1 MLALTH
7 NPRHETAPAGTAIPS
22 EDLTT
27 KEGTNFPMDTQ
38 HDIALTH
45 ALAEIPGPLPVSG
58 VIHIAVP
65 HTSRFAVVGNHLAQ
79 HAELSLTAIGI
90 GVHIQSLP
98 AGSQVGIKALT
109 ARFSEG
115 GTTIAAALREL
126 ATHGYLHRTRERLT
140 NGRMITRTV
149 FCDQPA
155 ALLRGGAV
163 TPAPVVTPAVP
174 APAPPPSPGPTPVP
188 EEAHPPVRV
197 PSRIAP
203 TSPRRPLP
211 QPREPSPEL
220 HRAASALL
228 ADLRRH
234 APELVLSEDDVEELV
249 PGAAAWL
256 ERGAHPDA
264 VRHALTTELPQPPKY
279 PAKIVR
285 HRLTVLLP
293 PPLPGA
299 QELAP
304 VRRTPVTPFQTCEGC
319 DRAFRSPATAAT
331 AGPSTGRRRRP
342 ARRPSRGGC
351 AVGRCR
357 YAWRRHPLRRVATM
371 RPASARS

>member
-1 MLALTH
+1 MA
-7 NPRHETAPAGTAIPS
+7 
-22 EDLTT
+22 
-27 KEGTNFPMDTQ
+27 TQ
-38 HDIALTH
+38 HDIALTR
-45 ALAEIPGPLPVSG
+45 ALTGIPGPLPPSG
-58 VIHIAVP
+58 VIHVAIP
-65 HTSRFAVVGNHLAQ
+65 HTSRFTIVGNHLAQ
-79 HAELSLTAIGI
+79 HDGLSLTAIGI

-109 ARFSEG
+109 ARFAEG
-115 GTTIAAALREL
+115 ETTIAAALREL
-126 ATHGYLHRTRERLT
+126 ETHGYLHRTRERLA

-149 FCDQPA
+149 FCNQPG

-163 TPAPVVTPAVP
+163 APPMRMTVPPVLTVKPPAPVPVATPVVP
-174 APAPPPSPGPTPVP
+174 APAPVPPPAPEPTPVP
-188 EEAHPPVRV
+188 EEEHPPVRV

-203 TSPRRPLP
+203 KPPRRPLP
-211 QPREPSPEL
+211 QPRELTPEL
-220 HRAASALL
+220 HRAASALV

-234 APELVLSEDDVEELV
+234 APELVLSEDDVEELA

-264 VRHALTTELPQPPKY
+264 VRHALTTELPQPSRY

-299 QELAP
+299 QDLAP

-319 DRAFRSPATAAT
+319 DRAFRSPDPGHCRDCRAQYWEAA
-331 AGPSTGRRRRP
+331 
-342 ARRPSRGGC
+342 
-351 AVGRCR
+351 
-357 YAWRRHPLRRVATM
+357 
-371 RPASARS
+371 

>member
-1 MLALTH
+1 
-7 NPRHETAPAGTAIPS
+7 
-22 EDLTT
+22 
-27 KEGTNFPMDTQ
+27 MDTQ

-45 ALAEIPGPLPVSG
+45 ALAEVPGPLPFSG
-58 VIHIAVP
+58 VIHVAIP
-65 HTSRFAVVGNHLAQ
+65 HTNRFTIVGNHLAQ

-98 AGSQVGIKALT
+98 AGSKVGIKALT
-109 ARFSEG
+109 ARFAEG
-115 GTTIAAALREL
+115 ETTIAAALREL
-126 ATHGYLHRTRERLT
+126 ETHGYLHRTRERLP
-140 NGRMITRTV
+140 NGRMTTRTV
-149 FCDQPA
+149 FCNQPG
-155 ALLRGGAV
+155 ALSQSGAV
-163 TPAPVVTPAVP
+163 APVTVAPVPVVTPVVPAPVVP
-174 APAPPPSPGPTPVP
+174 APLPPPEPTPVP

-203 TSPRRPLP
+203 KPPRRPLP
-211 QPREPSPEL
+211 QPRELTPEL

-234 APELVLSEDDVEELV
+234 APELALSEDDVEELV

-264 VRHALTTELPQPPKY
+264 IRRALTTELPQPPKY
-279 PAKIVR
+279 PVKIVR

-304 VRRTPVTPFQTCEGC
+304 VHRTPVTPFQTCEGC
-319 DRAFRSPATAAT
+319 DRAFRSPAPGHCRDCRAQYWEAA
-331 AGPSTGRRRRP
+331 
-342 ARRPSRGGC
+342 
-351 AVGRCR
+351 
-357 YAWRRHPLRRVATM
+357 
-371 RPASARS
+371 

>member
-1 MLALTH
+1 
-7 NPRHETAPAGTAIPS
+7 
-22 EDLTT
+22 
-27 KEGTNFPMDTQ
+27 MDTQ

-45 ALAEIPGPLPVSG
+45 ALTGIPGPLPPSG
-58 VIHIAVP
+58 VIHVAIP
-65 HTSRFAVVGNHLAQ
+65 HASRFTIVGNHLAQ
-79 HAELSLTAIGI
+79 HDGLSLTAIGI

-109 ARFSEG
+109 ARFAEG
-115 GTTIAAALREL
+115 ETTIAAALREL
-126 ATHGYLHRTRERLT
+126 ETHGYLHRTRARLA
-140 NGRMITRTV
+140 NGRVVTRTV
-149 FCDQPA
+149 FCNQPG

-163 TPAPVVTPAVP
+163 APPMRVTVPPVLTVEPAAPVPVATPVVP
-174 APAPPPSPGPTPVP
+174 APAPVPPPAPEPTPVP

-203 TSPRRPLP
+203 KPPRRPLP
-211 QPREPSPEL
+211 QPRELTPEL
-220 HRAASALL
+220 RQTSSALL

-234 APELVLSEDDVEELV
+234 APELVLSEGDVEELI

-264 VRHALTTELPQPPKY
+264 IRHALTTELPQPPKY

-293 PPLPGA
+293 PPLPGS

-304 VRRTPVTPFQTCEGC
+304 ARRAPVTPFQTCEGC
-319 DRAFRSPATAAT
+319 DRAFRSPDPGHCRDCRAQYWEAA
-331 AGPSTGRRRRP
+331 
-342 ARRPSRGGC
+342 
-351 AVGRCR
+351 
-357 YAWRRHPLRRVATM
+357 
-371 RPASARS
+371 

>member
-1 MLALTH
+1 
-7 NPRHETAPAGTAIPS
+7 
-22 EDLTT
+22 
-27 KEGTNFPMDTQ
+27 MDTQ
-38 HDIALTH
+38 HDIALTR
-45 ALAEIPGPLPVSG
+45 ALAEIPGPLPPSG

-65 HTSRFAVVGNHLAQ
+65 HTSRFTIVGNHLAQ
-79 HAELSLTAIGI
+79 HAGLSLTAIGI

-98 AGSQVGIKALT
+98 AGSKVGIKALA
-109 ARFSEG
+109 ARFAEG
-115 GTTIAAALREL
+115 ETTIAAALREL
-126 ATHGYLHRTRERLT
+126 EAHDYLHRTRERLP

-163 TPAPVVTPAVP
+163 MPVAVVPVTPAAVVTPVAPRLVP
-174 APAPPPSPGPTPVP
+174 ASAPALPPAPEPTPVP

-234 APELVLSEDDVEELV
+234 APELVLSEGDVEELV

-264 VRHALTTELPQPPKY
+264 IRRALTTELPQPPKY

-285 HRLTVLLP
+285 HRLTALLP

-319 DRAFRSPATAAT
+319 DRAFRSPAPGHCRDCRAQHWEAA
-331 AGPSTGRRRRP
+331 
-342 ARRPSRGGC
+342 
-351 AVGRCR
+351 
-357 YAWRRHPLRRVATM
+357 
-371 RPASARS
+371 